1 MDGCGEVL
9 SSVFWIQWFSSFT
22 LELAAMLSKMSHGVL
37 GVLRTDLAIAK
48 VCLVELGYDE
58 TVCNNLT
65 YHHDIEVKW
74 ILHSIDNL
82 FILSYQFRGEST
94 HLRCMVES

>member
-1 MDGCGEVL
+1 
-9 SSVFWIQWFSSFT
+9 
-22 LELAAMLSKMSHGVL
+22 MLSKMSHGVL

-65 YHHDIEVKW
+65 YHHDIEVRW